1 MSKGFTLIEVVV
13 AIGVFAVLATVGSV
27 LLFSILRG
35 SKKAAA
41 VAAVRTE
48 GAQVMAALT
57 SHLRFARQVNACTG
71 SLITFT
77 TVDNTSLTFSCLTT
91 GSPPNTFLASN
102 SARLTSEAVNLT
114 SCAAVFSCAPAA
126 PLTQTVNIKFSLTR
140 SGATVAE
147 GTASVDFQSE
157 VGLRN
162 R

>member
-1 MSKGFTLIEVVV
+1 MSKAFTLIEVVV
-13 AIGVFAVLATVGSV
+13 AIGVFALLATVGTV

-41 VAAVRTE
+41 AVLVRTE
-48 GAQVMAALT
+48 GAQAMAALT
-57 SHLRFARQVNACTG
+57 SHLRFARQVDTCTG
-71 SLITFT
+71 SLITLT
-77 TVDNTSLTFSCLTT
+77 TVDNTKLTFSCLTA
-91 GSPPNTFLASN
+91 GSPPNTYLASN
-102 SARLTSEAVNLT
+102 SARLTSAAVNLT
-114 SCAAVFSCAPAA
+114 GCAAVFSCAPAA

-147 GTASVDFQSE
+147 STASVDFQSQ